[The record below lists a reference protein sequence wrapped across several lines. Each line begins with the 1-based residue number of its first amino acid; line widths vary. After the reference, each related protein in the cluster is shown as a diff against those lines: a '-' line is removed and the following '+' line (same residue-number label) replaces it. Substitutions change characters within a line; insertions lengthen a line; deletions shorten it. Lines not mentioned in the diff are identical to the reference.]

1 MAIEQKAIQEL
12 LDKEPFRPFNIVT
25 SSGKAYPVNN
35 PRLVVVL
42 RGDVFYAYP
51 KKDRWTTIAISHI
64 TSIDVDSPVS

>member
-12 LDKEPFRPFNIVT
+12 IDKEPFRPFNIIT
-25 SSGKAYPVNN
+25 SSGKEYPVKD

-42 RGDVFYAYP
+42 RADVFYAFP

-64 TSIDVDSPVS
+64 TALEVGQTVS